1 MHVRGVFYDLAKAFY
16 CLNHEILLAK
26 LHFYGIQRVSEDW
39 FRSHLTKRREIVE
52 VKSPNTAQNFFC
64 NRGTLNYGVPQRSIL
79 GPLLFITYINKLPM
93 RIISVSEPLL
103 FADDT
108 GVTISSRNFEDFCLV
123 TILVLSHMI
132 KWFAANTRNL
142 VPNLDKTNIIKF
154 IKKNSSHPTL
164 HVGCKEKYVAETM
177 NKKFLGLQI
186 ENHMN

>member
-64 NRGTLNYGVPQRSIL
+64 YRGTLNYGVPQGSIL
-79 GPLLFITYINKLPM
+79 GPLVFITYINKLPM

-108 GVTISSRNFEDFCLV
+108 GVTISSRNLKISV
-123 TILVLSHMI
+123 
-132 KWFAANTRNL
+132 
-142 VPNLDKTNIIKF
+142 
-154 IKKNSSHPTL
+154 
-164 HVGCKEKYVAETM
+164 
-177 NKKFLGLQI
+177 
-186 ENHMN
+186 